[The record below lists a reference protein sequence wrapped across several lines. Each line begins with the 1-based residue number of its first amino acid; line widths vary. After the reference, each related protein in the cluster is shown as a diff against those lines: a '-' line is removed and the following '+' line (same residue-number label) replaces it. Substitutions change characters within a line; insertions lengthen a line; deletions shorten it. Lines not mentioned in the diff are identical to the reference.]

1 MRMPVMSVS
10 LDTRKLTSFAL
21 VAFMVGG
28 LLGGFLWNFGGV
40 YVPTAP
46 SLTGFGSMKQFGS
59 AEELKTYLGDRDE
72 SYPLWSTRGG
82 VSFEI
87 TLVPSAGT
95 KADAAVSAAQAA
107 SAAAEAVQASSGLTR
122 FGLDYSGTNIQ
133 VEGVEEA
140 DIVKTDG
147 GYIYIAKGKSVLIV
161 KAYPAEEAQL
171 VTEIDV
177 GLTVQDLY
185 VAGDKLVVF
194 SYVEPYTAVFDAVMP
209 EYENEKPKTRVEVY
223 DILDRSAPE
232 SERAL
237 TLDGLYFNSRL
248 IGGHLYFIVTNPA
261 YVDDEIVVLPTIRE
275 GKAWSVVEAEDVWY
289 PNVTRG
295 RLSYHT
301 ITAFNVQDLDADVKA
316 ETFLLDTGTSL
327 YVSMENLY
335 IVSYNWAEG
344 SVITKIGIEG
354 GGITFRANGTVPGY
368 VLNQFS
374 MDEQD
379 GYFRI
384 ATTSGGWRRGG
395 VGNNVYVLDEAL
407 NTVGSLEGLAP
418 GEEIYSA
425 RFMGDRCYLVTFK
438 KIDPLFAIDLSD
450 PENPTVLG
458 KLKIPGFSNY
468 LHPYDEDTLIGV
480 GKETEEAKE
489 GEFAWHQGIK
499 ISLFDVSDV
508 ENPRELAKIEVG
520 DRGSDSPALYDH
532 HAFLFSRDRNLL
544 VIPIL
549 EAQID
554 EDDFAGE
561 VPPNFYGDFVYQGA
575 YVFDVSLDGI
585 ELRGRVTHIDDDSL
599 LKSGYRFESEYAVE
613 RSLYI
618 EDNLYT
624 ISQGRLKIN
633 DLGTLEE
640 VKTVELGEP

>member
-1 MRMPVMSVS
+1 MSVS

-21 VAFMVGG
+21 VAFMIGG

-40 YVPTAP
+40 YVPTLD

-59 AEELKTYLGDRDE
+59 VEELKTYLEDRDE
-72 SYPLWSTRGG
+72 SYPMWYLRGDA
-82 VSFEI
+82 VFEI
-87 TLVPSAGT
+87 SSVKSAVT
-95 KADAAVSAAQAA
+95 AADAATSAAQAV
-107 SAAAEAVQASSGLTR
+107 SAAAEAKSATSGLTG
-122 FGLDYSGTNIQ
+122 FGFNLDYSGTNIQ
-133 VEGVEEA
+133 VEGVDEA

-147 GYIYIAKGKSVLIV
+147 GYIYLAKGKSVLIV

-171 VTEIDV
+171 ITEIDV

-194 SYVEPYTAVFDAVMP
+194 SYVEPYTVFYDVVMP

-223 DILDRSAPE
+223 DIRDRSSPE
-232 SERAL
+232 LERAL
-237 TLDGLYFNSRL
+237 TIDGLYFNSRL
-248 IGGHLYFIVTNPA
+248 IGDHVYYIVTNPA
-261 YVDDEIVVLPTIRE
+261 YIDEDAVILPTIRE
-275 GKAWSVVEAEDVWY
+275 GKAWCIVEAMDVWY
-289 PNVTRG
+289 PNITRG

-301 ITAFNVQDLDADVKA
+301 ITALNVQDPDAEVNA
-316 ETFLLDTGTSL
+316 ETFLLDEGTNL
-327 YVSMENLY
+327 YVSLENLY
-335 IVSYNWAEG
+335 IVSYNWSEG
-344 SVITKIGIEG
+344 SVITKIGIDD

-374 MDEQD
+374 MDEHD

-384 ATTSGGWRRGG
+384 ATTSNGWRRNG
-395 VGNNVYVLDEAL
+395 GNNVYVLDPAL
-407 NTVGSLEGLAP
+407 NTVGTLEGLAP

-438 KIDPLFAIDLSD
+438 KVDPLFAIDLSD
-450 PENPTVLG
+450 PENPMVLG

-468 LHPYDEDTLIGV
+468 LHPYDENTLIGV

-489 GEFAWHQGIK
+489 GDFAWHQGVK

-508 ENPRELAKIEVG
+508 ENPRELAKIEIG

-532 HAFLFSRDRNLL
+532 HAFLFSRARNLL

-575 YVFDVSLDGI
+575 YVFDVSRDGI
-585 ELRGRVTHIDDDSL
+585 ELRGTVTHIDDDSL
-599 LKSGYRFESEYAVE
+599 LKSGYRFDSEYAVE

-624 ISQGRLKIN
+624 ISQGRMKIN
-633 DLGTLEE
+633 DLDTLEE
-640 VKTVELGEP
+640 VTTVELGEP